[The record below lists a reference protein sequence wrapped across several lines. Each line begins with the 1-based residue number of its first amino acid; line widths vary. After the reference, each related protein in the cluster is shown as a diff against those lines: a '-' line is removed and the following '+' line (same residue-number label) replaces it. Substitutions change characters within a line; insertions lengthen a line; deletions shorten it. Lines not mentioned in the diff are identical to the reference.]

1 MAFDLDSALAE
12 ALSLD
17 ASDLHLKQDAVPRVR
32 LAGELV
38 PLEGWEPLGKDD
50 VRHVQ
55 DQVIRS
61 ELKKLQFTERG
72 SADVSYFASESRFR
86 VTAFRTQGHSSFVFR
101 TIPNAPEP
109 AGLGLPDVA
118 LTWADIQRG
127 LIVVCGPTGSGKS
140 TTSAAVLRMINER
153 RNCHIVTIE
162 DPIEFL
168 HEDDR
173 ALISQREI
181 GQDTPNNVE
190 AIRAALRQ
198 DPDVILIGEVRDEDT
213 AMTALRAAETGHLVI
228 CTLHTS
234 GAGATVQRFLDLFGD
249 RNVDLARQMLAATL
263 VGIISQRLIPSSD
276 GGRRLN
282 SEVLV
287 NSSRVRD
294 MIANGEKVPAIQQAV
309 AEGEYYGMQTFHQD
323 LVRLVVEGA
332 IDEDDALAYAT
343 NSHDFKLLLAGAT
356 GKDAGG
362 MLVPESSAGAA
373 NNEAT
378 AVQRRMATARRA

>member
-1 MAFDLDSALAE
+1 MAFDLDKALAE
-12 ALSLD
+12 ALKLD

-38 PLEGWEPLGKDD
+38 PLDGWKPLTKDD
-50 VRHVQ
+50 IRRVQ
-55 DQVIRS
+55 ETVIRA
-61 ELKKLQFTERG
+61 EVKKEQFRNRG
-72 SADVSYFASESRFR
+72 SADVSHFASNSRFR
-86 VTAFRTQGHSSFVFR
+86 VTGFKTQGHSSFVFR
-101 TIPNAPEP
+101 TIPTAPDP
-109 AGLGLPDVA
+109 TTLGLPDVA
-118 LTWADIQRG
+118 LTWADAQRG
-127 LIVVCGPTGSGKS
+127 LIVICGPTGSGKS
-140 TTSAAVLRMINER
+140 TTSAALLRIVNER
-153 RNCHIVTIE
+153 RSCHIVTIE
-162 DPIEFL
+162 DPIEFV
-168 HEDDR
+168 HEDQR

-213 AMTALRAAETGHLVI
+213 AMTALRAAETGHLVL

-234 GAGATVQRFLDLFGD
+234 GAAPTVQRFLDLFGD
-249 RNVDLARQMLAATL
+249 RNVELARQMLSATL
-263 VGIISQRLIPSSD
+263 VGIISQRLIPASD

-294 MIANGEKVPAIQQAV
+294 MIANGEKVPALQQAV

-323 LVRLVVEGA
+323 LVRLVVEGV
-332 IDEDDALAYAT
+332 IDEADALAYAT

-356 GKDAGG
+356 GKDADKL
-362 MLVPESSAGAA
+362 LVPDENPDPNADMTSM
-373 NNEAT
+373 
-378 AVQRRMATARRA
+378 QRRMASARRA

>member
-1 MAFDLDSALAE
+1 MPFDLDSALAE
-12 ALSLD
+12 ALRLD
-17 ASDLHLKQDAVPRVR
+17 ASDLHLKQDVVPRVR

-38 PLEGWEPLGKDD
+38 PLDGWKPLGKED
-50 VRHVQ
+50 VRKVQ
-55 DQVIRS
+55 EQVIRS

-72 SADVSYFASESRFR
+72 SADVSYFAAESRFR

-109 AGLGLPDVA
+109 GGLGLPDVA

-168 HEDDR
+168 HEDER

-332 IDEDDALAYAT
+332 IEEEDALAYAT

-356 GKDAGG
+356 GKDSGG
-362 MLVPESSAGAA
+362 MLVPESSAGAV

>member
-1 MAFDLDSALAE
+1 MAFDLDKALAE
-12 ALSLD
+12 ALRLD
-17 ASDLHLKQDAVPRVR
+17 ASDLHLKQDVVPRVR

-38 PLEGWEPLGKDD
+38 PLDGWKPLSKDD
-50 VRHVQ
+50 
-55 DQVIRS
+55 IRS
-61 ELKKLQFTERG
+61 VQETVVRAEVKKEQFRNRG
-72 SADVSYFASESRFR
+72 SADVSYFAANSRFR
-86 VTAFRTQGHSSFVFR
+86 VTGFKTQGNSSFVFR
-101 TIPNAPEP
+101 TIPSAPDP
-109 AGLGLPDVA
+109 SSLGLPEVV
-118 LTWADIQRG
+118 LTWADAQRG
-127 LIVVCGPTGSGKS
+127 LIVICGPTGSGKS
-140 TTSAAVLRMINER
+140 TTSAALLRIVNER

-162 DPIEFL
+162 DPIEFV
-168 HEDDR
+168 HQDQR

-213 AMTALRAAETGHLVI
+213 AMTALRAAETGHLVL

-249 RNVDLARQMLAATL
+249 RNVELARQMLSATL
-263 VGIISQRLIPSSD
+263 VGIISQRLVPAAD

-294 MIANGEKVPAIQQAV
+294 MIANGEKVPALQQAV

-323 LVRLVVEGA
+323 LVRLVVEGV
-332 IDEDDALAYAT
+332 IDEADALAYAT

-356 GKDAGG
+356 GKDADKL
-362 MLVPESSAGAA
+362 LVPETDTPDPNADIASL
-373 NNEAT
+373 
-378 AVQRRMATARRA
+378 QRRMATSRRT